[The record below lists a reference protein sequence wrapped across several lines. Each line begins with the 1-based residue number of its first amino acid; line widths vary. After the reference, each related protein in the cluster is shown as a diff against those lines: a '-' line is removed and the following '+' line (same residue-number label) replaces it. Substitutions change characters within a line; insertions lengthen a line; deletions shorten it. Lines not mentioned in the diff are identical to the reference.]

1 MAHALPNRV
10 SLEPKLLGFYG
21 LTSNYEYE
29 EKGSFGL
36 RCFRYPTEPYE
47 HNLSAGF
54 GDTVSSYDASNDHR
68 DKLKNIVNWMENH
81 KSDITNGRNKPTID
95 IVCEPG
101 LFKTMLNAQF
111 EDPKEPVS
119 FAASKYKGIIFIKR
133 IDLKKSSREDS
144 LNSYVGMKF
153 TEIFTEKV
161 DPNDYCKEAFS
172 VFKINI
178 DRTNILYSCTVDCI
192 KRRTNKPRKWDLVEL
207 VTAPRI
213 RTDNQ
218 RFLFGSVFSRL
229 WWSKCIMAGASEIY
243 VGIKDEEWN
252 GNRRIVNCRDI
263 EIVDTSDLPFDAIN
277 WNTESAPNALLNLLN
292 RIRNEVVEDN
302 PNIVHIYKV
311 MNRDNISLEKKRICS
326 DNGDFPVITEQMIQK
341 LDQLFD

>member
-1 MAHALPNRV
+1 
-10 SLEPKLLGFYG
+10 
-21 LTSNYEYE
+21 
-29 EKGSFGL
+29 
-36 RCFRYPTEPYE
+36 
-47 HNLSAGF
+47 
-54 GDTVSSYDASNDHR
+54 
-68 DKLKNIVNWMENH
+68 
-81 KSDITNGRNKPTID
+81 
-95 IVCEPG
+95 
-101 LFKTMLNAQF
+101 MLNSKIQKKPA
-111 EDPKEPVS
+111 S

-133 IDLKKSSREDS
+133 INLEKSPEEDS

-161 DPNDYCKEAFS
+161 DPNDDCKEAFS
-172 VFKINI
+172 VFKVNI
-178 DRTNILYSCTVDCI
+178 DRMNILYSCTVDCI
-192 KRRTNKPRKWDLVEL
+192 KRRTKKPRKWDLVEL

-218 RFLFGSVFSRL
+218 RFRFRSLFSRF
-229 WWSKCIMAGASEIY
+229 WWSKCITSGTSEIY

-252 GNRRIVNCRDI
+252 GNRKIVNCRGIDI
-263 EIVDTSDLPFDAIN
+263 VNTSDLPFDAIN

-311 MNRDNISLEKKRICS
+311 MNRDNILMEEKKICS
-326 DNGDFPVITEQMIQK
+326 DNGDISVITEQMIQK